1 MSEGW
6 TNLEDLRGNVL
17 LQRVGD
23 LRDEPITT
31 RSFVGIYRD
40 VSAPDACMERQDTGI
55 DKTVED
61 LTSWFQSNEQLTVSK
76 PQAVEI
82 GGLEG
87 V

>member
-1 MSEGW
+1 
-6 TNLEDLRGNVL
+6 
-17 LQRVGD
+17 
-23 LRDEPITT
+23 
-31 RSFVGIYRD
+31 
-40 VSAPDACMERQDTGI
+40 MERQDTGI